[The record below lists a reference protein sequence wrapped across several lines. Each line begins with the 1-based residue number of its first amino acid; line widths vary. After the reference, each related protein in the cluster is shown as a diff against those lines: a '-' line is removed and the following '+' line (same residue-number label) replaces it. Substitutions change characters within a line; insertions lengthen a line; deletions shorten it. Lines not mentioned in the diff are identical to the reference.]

1 MKMITKLS
9 VQLELTSQ
17 KTKKNDQISPPV
29 LYHAEKATEVFK
41 AIRLHAH
48 VHGEKNYLSHSKL
61 KKNHLPHMQFILKH
75 LHTHNIYIRITII
88 VVVVVNTHRERSP
101 EKRSKDRNLVATE
114 IRKKEKKE
122 N

>member
-1 MKMITKLS
+1 MITKLS

-75 LHTHNIYIRITII
+75 
-88 VVVVVNTHRERSP
+88 
-101 EKRSKDRNLVATE
+101 
-114 IRKKEKKE
+114 
-122 N
+122 

>member
-1 MKMITKLS
+1 MRRKKLFES
-9 VQLELTSQ
+9 FKAKEES
-17 KTKKNDQISPPV
+17 SPP
-29 LYHAEKATEVFK
+29 HAIHFEALT
-41 AIRLHAH
+41 
-48 VHGEKNYLSHSKL
+48 
-61 KKNHLPHMQFILKH
+61 
-75 LHTHNIYIRITII
+75 HTTHIGITII